1 MQVIGINTKHI
12 AQIKIFYL
20 VEVGLLI
27 VGAGVIEFEFL
38 VRKFQIN
45 PICSKAFAGRD
56 PLKNCYQ

>member
-27 VGAGVIEFEFL
+27 VGAGVIEFEFE
-38 VRKFQIN
+38 N
-45 PICSKAFAGRD
+45 SKSISFV
-56 PLKNCYQ
+56 PKHLEEETL